1 MGYAPAMFEEIG
13 NLEIPSKTVLDV
25 GAQDVN
31 IGSHSELQQ
40 VNQFIQKSN
49 PSGILIEVNNFP
61 LKVEARDVYDRA
73 GYSYKCIDVDERP
86 GTLRV
91 DLARFEI
98 PRPRGLYGLVVNVGT
113 TEHLASPAATFAL
126 MHEMCQEGGIIYN
139 DVPLFG
145 LGNHGL
151 MNPTPKFWHAL
162 IWMNSYKSISIRT
175 RVCDEAAMDRGNFYH
190 DYLNYMQGLESA
202 VNISYLIT
210 VVIQKK
216 QVNHLLC
223 RLMLFLMMIR
233 MGAH

>member
-25 GAQDVN
+25 GAQDVI

-40 VNQFIQKSN
+40 INQFIKKSN
-49 PSGILIEVNNFP
+49 PSGSLIEENNFP
-61 LKVEARDVYDRA
+61 LMVEARDVYSRA

-126 MHEMCQEGGIIYN
+126 MHEMCQGGHN
-139 DVPLFG
+139 L
-145 LGNHGL
+145 
-151 MNPTPKFWHAL
+151 
-162 IWMNSYKSISIRT
+162 
-175 RVCDEAAMDRGNFYH
+175 
-190 DYLNYMQGLESA
+190 
-202 VNISYLIT
+202 
-210 VVIQKK
+210 
-216 QVNHLLC
+216 
-223 RLMLFLMMIR
+223 
-233 MGAH
+233 